1 MIIKYT
7 HDESCNMHG
16 NAHYFRLVDVIQ
28 TTIFEDCSSASV
40 TQGFVTPTALAST
53 DGTDTVTLRCHNCS
67 CETIDERS
75 LLDIA

>member
-7 HDESCNMHG
+7 HDESRNRHG
-16 NAHYFRLVDVIQ
+16 NSHYFSLFDVIQ
-28 TTIFEDCSSASV
+28 TTSFEECSSASV
-40 TQGFVTPTALAST
+40 TQGYLTPTALVPT
-53 DGTDTVTLRCHNCS
+53 DGTDTVKLKCHNCS